1 MMTDADGRYLEDLLD
16 EVRKRIDDPDKG
28 LPEEVFL
35 FLSQLSPLPNVD
47 LLTRDREGRILLAW
61 RNDPWWGSGWH
72 VPGGVIRLHETMEER
87 ISRTAESELGTRVE
101 FDSEPVEIHEIIN
114 KNLKSRSHHITFVFE
129 CRVLDDYQ
137 IDNGSLDRHDTG
149 YLAWH
154 DHYPDEMLKCHE
166 FYRRYFIDSC
176 KQQ

>member
-72 VPGGVIRLHETMEER
+72 VPGGVIRLH
-87 ISRTAESELGTRVE
+87 
-101 FDSEPVEIHEIIN
+101 
-114 KNLKSRSHHITFVFE
+114 
-129 CRVLDDYQ
+129 
-137 IDNGSLDRHDTG
+137 
-149 YLAWH
+149 
-154 DHYPDEMLKCHE
+154 
-166 FYRRYFIDSC
+166 
-176 KQQ
+176 